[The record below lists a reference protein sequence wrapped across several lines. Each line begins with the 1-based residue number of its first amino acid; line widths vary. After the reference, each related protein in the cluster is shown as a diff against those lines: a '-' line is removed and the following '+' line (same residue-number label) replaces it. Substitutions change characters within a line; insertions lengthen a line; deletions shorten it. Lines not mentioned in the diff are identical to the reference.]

1 MEMFNPPHPG
11 EIVRED
17 CLIPAGLSVTAGAKH
32 LSLSRQSL
40 SKLINGRNG
49 ISADMALRLEKA
61 GWSTAEAWLRN
72 QASYDLWQA
81 RKRDEVREEEKRKAS
96 LKKAAKKAS
105 ATKRRRAKRLAAADA
120 VVKRRA

>member
-32 LSLSRQSL
+32 LGVSRQSL
-40 SKLINGRNG
+40 SELLNRHNAL
-49 ISADMALRLEKA
+49 SPDMAIRLEKA
-61 GWSTAEAWLRN
+61 GWGSAEAWLRN

-81 RKRDEVREEEKRKAS
+81 RNRDAKGAMKAS
-96 LKKAAKKAS
+96 
-105 ATKRRRAKRLAAADA
+105 
-120 VVKRRA
+120 KRRA